1 MAVGERR
8 RGRSCHSPQSA
19 RVRLYVVL
27 VSQLVIK
34 LVVQYVFD
42 QTIFP
47 RPKWV
52 FRTWLIW
59 NFQVWSPDVQEDA
72 MASEGFRASYL
83 YFCWTCKQK
92 CLLNIKIQATYWS
105 GDKGADKHRLLEA
118 QWRLTTQN
126 GPRRSDLWRMRQ
138 NLPETNP
145 SKSFK
150 QRTRGKDISSM
161 STLHDKSSLCSS
173 RSKKWR
179 NKSRNSLQRINHNGT
194 WFGRKVCSFLW
205 IPEQTR
211 KRNACPR
218 TLLDLR

>member
-1 MAVGERR
+1 
-8 RGRSCHSPQSA
+8 
-19 RVRLYVVL
+19 
-27 VSQLVIK
+27 
-34 LVVQYVFD
+34 
-42 QTIFP
+42 
-47 RPKWV
+47 
-52 FRTWLIW
+52 
-59 NFQVWSPDVQEDA
+59 

-194 WFGRKVCSFLW
+194 WFGRKVRAFLW